1 MERPKDLY
9 VILGVSRD
17 ASPQAIRRAYK
28 QLVERYGPE
37 KGGPTNPEK
46 YEELRAAFETLSDN
60 DRRHRYDQSLQ
71 ELEAPFAW
79 TLLQDRPPETLRR
92 PVSPGSLTGE
102 NRRRRAAAACCLST
116 CRWVEPVAGARAPAV
131 RCSTAR
137 AATARGGARGVCLCT
152 CGFLPAFA
160 TGPSSRSTS
169 MTPGSAPFCSPSLFT
184 ATELESAL
192 SERAGV
198 A

>member
-1 MERPKDLY
+1 VERPKDLY

-60 DRRHRYDQSLQ
+60 DRRQRYDQSLQ

-102 NRRRRAAAACCLST
+102 IILEPEEARRGGVLPVDVPLGRT
-116 CRWVEPVAGARAPAV
+116 CRRCEGTGGEMFDCEGCDGEGWSTRRMPLHVRIPPGVRNGAVFEVHVDDPGV
-131 RCSTAR
+131 RSILLTV
-137 AATARGGARGVCLCT
+137 TVH
-152 CGFLPAFA
+152 
-160 TGPSSRSTS
+160 SH
-169 MTPGSAPFCSPSLFT
+169 
-184 ATELESAL
+184 
-192 SERAGV
+192 
-198 A
+198 